1 MPGPRWRR
9 LCFRPHRRRA
19 ALLVLTFSFLA
30 AALTPASLYLR
41 KVAGEMALSD
51 ASDIVTI
58 QINETIAKMMEDG
71 RFEYDYFVTVQKDDA
86 GRISAITANMPR
98 INLLSS
104 EILSDI
110 VERAEGGTLEIGVP
124 LGNLTGLSLLL
135 GRGPRIPVRIIMLT
149 SSRADF
155 RNEIASAGI
164 NQTKHQIILEVFV
177 DIDILM
183 PWETAS
189 AQVVSE
195 ILVAETVIVGAV
207 PETYLNLEL
216 DDGYT
221 TGD

>member
-1 MPGPRWRR
+1 MPGARWRR
-9 LCFRPHRRRA
+9 LCFRPRRRRA
-19 ALLVLTFSFLA
+19 VLLVLTFSFLA
-30 AALTPASLYLR
+30 AALTPAGLYLR
-41 KVAGEMALSD
+41 RVAGEMALSD

-71 RFEYDYFVTVQKDDA
+71 RFEYDYFVTVQKDEA

-98 INLLSS
+98 INLLSA

-124 LGNLTGLSLLL
+124 LGNLTGMSLLL
-135 GRGPRIPVRIIMLT
+135 GRGPRVPVRIIMLT

-155 RNEIASAGI
+155 RNEIVSAGI

-177 DIDILM
+177 DIDVLM
-183 PWETAS
+183 PWETVS
-189 AQVVSE
+189 TQVVSE

>member
-183 PWETAS
+183 PWETVS